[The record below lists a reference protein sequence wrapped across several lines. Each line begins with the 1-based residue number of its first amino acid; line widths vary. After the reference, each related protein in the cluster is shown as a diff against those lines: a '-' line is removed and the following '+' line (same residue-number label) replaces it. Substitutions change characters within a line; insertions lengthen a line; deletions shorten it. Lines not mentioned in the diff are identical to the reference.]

1 MDKKIII
8 AEVIDAA
15 NELEEQGFISL
26 ANKLTDIA
34 TKVAYDFNN
43 PKKEEIVDISL
54 TYDLDDDFDDHESD
68 ENDKVDF
75 SDLLKELSV
84 DDSLENDMDDDIVS
98 FDEENEGLDPDDDDD
113 DDDFD
118 GLFSNFIEKGDV
130 ARSQIEDALAVIL
143 SDDKHFHD
151 KTSAVLRYMTR
162 MSESKN
168 RPIKLAEA
176 LDNMNKLFVK
186 DMNRL

>member
-15 NELEEQGFISL
+15 NELEDQGFISL
-26 ANKLTDIA
+26 ANKLTEIA
-34 TKVAYDFNN
+34 NKVAYDFNN

-54 TYDLDDDFDDHESD
+54 SYDLDDDADEDES
-68 ENDKVDF
+68 DKVDF
-75 SDLLKELSV
+75 SDILKELNV

-98 FDEENEGLDPDDDDD
+98 FDEENEGLGSDDS

-143 SDDKHFHD
+143 SDNKHFHD
-151 KTSAVLRYMTR
+151 KTSAVLKYMTR
-162 MSESKN
+162 ISESKN
-168 RPIKLAEA
+168 KPIKLAEA
-176 LDNMNKLFVK
+176 LDNMNKLFVR
-186 DMNRL
+186 DMNQL

>member
-8 AEVIDAA
+8 AEVIDTA
-15 NELEEQGFISL
+15 NELEDQGFISL
-26 ANKLTDIA
+26 ANKLTEIA
-34 TKVAYDFNN
+34 NKVAYDFNN

-54 TYDLDDDFDDHESD
+54 SYDSDDEYEDDESD
-68 ENDKVDF
+68 SNDKVDF
-75 SDLLKELSV
+75 SDLLKELNV

-98 FDEENEGLDPDDDDD
+98 FDEENEGLDSDN

-151 KTSAVLRYMTR
+151 KTSAVLRYMAR

-186 DMNRL
+186 DMSRL